1 MTGFLVW
8 DYGGD
13 RVLFHKLVGYYLH
26 FIATSVKTDTIFY
39 SLFQAFPSIFFE
51 LINQSPAEAT
61 AYEFTS
67 REVKQLAFRLD
78 GLFLPTTNNPDKPRR
93 LIQQTKQQVT
103 DEAAKRDLINL
114 IETIIVY
121 KLPQK
126 SREEIEAMLGLS
138 ELKNTKVYQEAFT
151 EGKQKGLEE
160 GKQQGL
166 EEGKQQGLEEGKQ
179 KTQLEAI
186 PKMIQLGLS
195 LEAIAQVLDLPVEVV
210 EQVAQQLQK

>member
-1 MTGFLVW
+1 M
-8 DYGGD
+8 
-13 RVLFHKLVGYYLH
+13 
-26 FIATSVKTDTIFY
+26 KTDTIFY

-166 EEGKQQGLEEGKQ
+166 EEGKQ

>member
-1 MTGFLVW
+1 MGAIAYYSTNELGEAAEASLGV
-8 DYGGD
+8 G
-13 RVLFHKLVGYYLH
+13 VVKLV
-26 FIATSVKTDTIFY
+26 IEVEDT
-39 SLFQAFPSIFFE
+39 APE
-51 LINQSPAEAT
+51 LA
-61 AYEFTS
+61 
-67 REVKQLAFRLD
+67 
-78 GLFLPTTNNPDKPRR
+78 RR
-93 LIQQTKQQVT
+93 LIQQTKQQVS

-126 SREEIEAMLGLS
+126 SREDIEAMLGLS

-151 EGKQKGLEE
+151 
-160 GKQQGL
+160 
-166 EEGKQQGLEEGKQ
+166 EGKQQGLEEGKQ

-210 EQVAQQLQK
+210 EQVAQQAQK

>member
-1 MTGFLVW
+1 MGA
-8 DYGGD
+8 
-13 RVLFHKLVGYYLH
+13 
-26 FIATSVKTDTIFY
+26 IAS
-39 SLFQAFPSIFFE
+39 
-51 LINQSPAEAT
+51 
-61 AYEFTS
+61 
-67 REVKQLAFRLD
+67 
-78 GLFLPTTNNPDKPRR
+78 RR